1 MDIDLGKRADG
12 YRARHRKNRIWKKLV
27 SALGCLVVFCTTYAL
42 ILPAITME
50 RDTLC
55 GLSEHVHT
63 ESCYTRQRGT
73 LVCALAQS
81 EGHTHT
87 DACKGTK
94 QVLSCETPETDGH
107 THGEGCYDAEGNLT
121 CTQPETDGHTHTDS
135 CCRAE
140 EVFVCGKAEI
150 APHQHTDDC
159 YAWEN
164 IATCGLE
171 EHTHTD
177 SCYPAKPEE
186 ETIQTAETPAQTTE
200 PQETAPPT
208 EETIQETTETEAGLM
223 LFAEEAEGSLP
234 NVEIKVVSTPKADYD
249 PSKDKFNTEIRIDF
263 RIPGSQFSNQTTYTY
278 DYPEGVEIPENLLNQ
293 NHHLEGNGDT
303 YRFEKVDGVYRLK
316 VTLSNVVG
324 SQDDVTGFVDFKGTL
339 DASMVRDDG
348 SIVIGGGDSQVI
360 IKSNEITYP
369 DGETEKYDI
378 SASKSTDGVIKDGK
392 LTYTVTVSS
401 RKGTPSP
408 ISLTDTITANGLK
421 LGAPTVTVKGQEHRA
436 TWNWNADTGTGTITM
451 NDLPG
456 LGENESYYIVYTYD
470 VTDYPSAMMNP
481 ANKLTVKAKDENRHQ
496 EVTDEKTVTTSID
509 KQHTAAKDGKLED
522 GRIKWTITVNAN
534 GTDIAGAI
542 LTDDMF
548 GTLSQGTN
556 ITVSPADGYTYEDGK
571 IIFSPVSGEKNN
583 QTYTITYYTDVP
595 ESETLKEVT
604 NKGKFDPDPD
614 EPDDEIDFEKKV
626 GVGIDAAKSGTYDR
640 NQGTITWTITIN
652 SKNRDIAGA
661 VLTDDMLSKALNG
674 TIQISPDSGYERK
687 TDENGQVSITF
698 NPGEDGK
705 NTNTYT
711 ITYQT
716 KVDPALAARTVSNTA
731 HLVKGDIEEEV
742 TAEVRIDS
750 DGSVE
755 KSSGTLTLSEDK
767 TTGTLPWTVTIHVP
781 AGGIPAGAELTDSLG
796 NGSTNIYMTNLQ
808 VKAAVKALCD
818 ALGIQPEDVEVAI
831 SDAVYWSGTR
841 YDYSLIDS
849 YTDAQFRKLTI
860 KLKKDWLPADGNA
873 KDISVNYDTTL
884 VIDPAKLTENY
895 FNHFKAGD
903 KEGSAEYEYWR
914 SGVEKTDGDGHTDT
928 STVTSQGDLVWKVII
943 TLDDSQRQSLDITDK
958 LPTDVTLE
966 ALTLIRPVDQWN
978 NSSVGMTIGTD
989 GIISGEDGLYTVTG
1003 TYNKDTG
1010 EVSLRVAAV
1019 DGGNL
1024 PTKTKLT
1031 FVFGCKTAYMD
1042 KASHT
1047 FTNTVTVAEI
1057 GSATQTQEWSYD
1069 NQDEQTEVLDKIGQ
1083 WLNDSRMLTYSVNI
1097 NPNSEKLVGDGTGT
1111 LTLTDTLSY
1120 NKRIWGYITDEN
1132 GNWMENR
1139 EFTMDVSLIQN
1150 SVQLFKITK
1159 NEDGTTSET
1168 ELHVP
1173 WTFEERQG
1181 DNEWDSSRNCV
1192 LRMSD
1197 VPDGVHLRLKY
1208 MYKVETNA
1216 PKNGII
1222 RKLFIKNKVKLEG
1235 TSYETSSDEFPSQ
1248 WEDTE
1253 TSGQVTSGKKLVIY
1267 KVAKGDYGTV
1277 LPGAEF
1283 TVYTV
1288 DTSVNPYQYTEY
1300 AYQREDGTQF
1310 ANPITSNEYGLLTIR
1325 IRDKEDAPENFAYN
1339 TLYAIWET
1347 KAPAGYRL
1355 PDDPPVLYFY
1365 FSNEE
1370 DTEHVLPTNLPS
1382 GALNMSKT
1390 DRQEFVEN
1398 EPAPAYELPQTGG
1411 SGTRG
1416 FTLGGAALTA
1426 AGLYLLTRKKRRRRD
1441 ARAQ

>member
-121 CTQPETDGHTHTDS
+121 CTQPETDGHTHTDG
-135 CCRAE
+135 CYRAE
-140 EVFVCGKAEI
+140 EVFVCGMAETG
-150 APHQHTDDC
+150 PHQHTDDC

-177 SCYPAKPEE
+177 SCYPPKPV
-186 ETIQTAETPAQTTE
+186 ETTQTEETPAQTTE

-223 LFAEEAEGSLP
+223 LFAEEAEESLP
-234 NVEIKVVSTPKADYD
+234 NVEIKVVSMPKADYD
-249 PSKDKFNTEIRIDF
+249 PSKDKFDTTIRIDF
-263 RIPGSQFSNQTTYTY
+263 RIPGSQFNNETTYTY
-278 DYPEGVEIPENLLNQ
+278 DYPEGIEIPDNLLNEDHPFQ
-293 NHHLEGNGDT
+293 DGRGT
-303 YRFEKVDGVYRLK
+303 YRFEKVGTRYQVRISLPNIL
-316 VTLSNVVG
+316 TTT
-324 SQDDVTGFVDFKGTL
+324 DDVTGFVDFKGTL

-456 LGENESYYIVYTYD
+456 LGENESYNIVYTYD

-509 KQHTAAKDGKLED
+509 KRHTATKNGQLED

-534 GTDIAGAI
+534 GTDIAGAT
-542 LTDDMF
+542 LTDEM
-548 GTLSQGTN
+548 LKALASGTN
-556 ITVSPADGYTYEDGK
+556 ISVTPANGYVYADGK
-571 IIFSPVSGEKNN
+571 ITFNPVNGEKNN

-595 ESETLKEVT
+595 EDDSQKTVKNEAT
-604 NKGKFDPDPD
+604 FDPDPE
-614 EPDDEIDFEKKV
+614 EPGDEIKTEKTV
-626 GVGIDAAKSGTYDR
+626 GVGIDAAKFGSYDKSA
-640 NQGTITWTITIN
+640 GTITWKIIIN
-652 SKNRDIAGA
+652 SKQRDIAEA
-661 VLTDDMLSKALNG
+661 VLTDDMLSQALPN
-674 TIQISPDSGYERK
+674 TIQVTPNEGYEQK
-687 TDENGQVSITF
+687 MENGKVSIIF
-698 NPGEDGK
+698 LAGEDGK

-716 KVDPALAARTVSNTA
+716 KANPAMIAKTVSNTA

-742 TAEVRIDS
+742 TARVKIDS
-750 DGSVE
+750 DGSVS
-755 KSSGTLTLSEDK
+755 KSSGKLTLSEDG

-781 AGGIPAGAELTDSLG
+781 AGGMPQGTELVDWMG
-796 NGSTNIYMTNLQ
+796 DQNRDDVYMTADQ
-808 VKAAVKALCD
+808 VRKAVQAFQT
-818 ALGIQPEDVEVAI
+818 ALGFQPSDMEVNL
-831 SDAVYWSGTR
+831 SNYVYR
-841 YDYSLIDS
+841 PPDRPDYYDNLDS
-849 YTDAQFRKLTI
+849 YPGVKFRRITI
-860 KLKKDWLPADGNA
+860 KLLKGWLPTTGDAQD
-873 KDISVNYDTTL
+873 VTVTYDTTL
-884 VIDPAKLTENY
+884 TIDPAKQNY
-895 FNHFKAGD
+895 TYYNTFKAG
-903 KEGSAEYEYWR
+903 ERQGNASYEYWK
-914 SGVEKTDGDGHTDT
+914 SGVEKTDGNGESGT
-928 STVTSQGDLVWKVII
+928 STVTSQGELVWKV
-943 TLDDSQRQSLDITDK
+943 TVYLDETQRKSLDITDS
-958 LPTDVTLE
+958 LPTGVK
-966 ALTLIRPVDQWN
+966 LTKLQLFHPQQW
-978 NSSVGMTIGTD
+978 GGYWFHDMAI
-989 GIISGEDGLYTVTG
+989 GEDGNISGNAGNRASYQVTG
-1003 TYNKDTG
+1003 NYDSNTNQVTLKVTDKDG
-1010 EVSLRVAAV
+1010 V
-1019 DGGNL
+1019 DL
-1024 PTKTKLT
+1024 PTKTRVGFIFT
-1031 FVFGCKTAYMD
+1031 CEVDCTDGEPHD
-1042 KASHT
+1042 
-1047 FTNTVTVAEI
+1047 FTNNVTVAGI
-1057 GSATQTQEWSYD
+1057 GSATQTQEWTYD
-1069 NQDEQTEVLDKIGQ
+1069 NPDKTEVLSKTGK
-1083 WLNDSRMLTYSVNI
+1083 WLNNSRMLSYTVDI
-1097 NPNSEKLVGDGTGT
+1097 NPDGKMLGEDGIET
-1111 LTLTDTLSY
+1111 LTLVDALTHP
-1120 NKRIWGYITDEN
+1120 KVIWAYTHAEDGSWPGANYQ
-1132 GNWMENR
+1132 
-1139 EFTMDVSLIQN
+1139 MDVSLIQS
-1150 SVQLFKITK
+1150 SVKLYQVTR
-1159 NEDGTTSET
+1159 NEDGTQTET
-1168 ELHVP
+1168 QLHVP
-1173 WTFEERQG
+1173 WVLEETQ
-1181 DNEWDSSRNCV
+1181 DNSNRVCT
-1192 LRMSD
+1192 LRMSN
-1197 VPDGVHLRLKY
+1197 VPNGFHLRLEY
-1208 MYKVETNA
+1208 MYQVETAA
-1216 PKNGII
+1216 PEGYII
-1222 RKLFIKNKVKLEG
+1222 DRLGVSNKVALEG
-1235 TSYETSSDEFPSQ
+1235 TGYEKKSDSFPSK
-1248 WEDTE
+1248 WKDAGT
-1253 TSGQVTSGKKLVIY
+1253 TGQVTSGKTLAIY

-1277 LPGAEF
+1277 LPGAQF

-1288 DTSVNPYQYTEY
+1288 DTSVNPYQYTKY

-1382 GALNMSKT
+1382 GALNLSQT
-1390 DRQEFVEN
+1390 DQQKFVEN
-1398 EPAPAYELPQTGG
+1398 EPAPVYELPQTGG

-1426 AGLYLLTRKKRRRRD
+1426 AGLHLLTRKKRRRRD